1 MQIGVTLEHPWILAL
16 FPVFVAYV
24 ILTGKRIKHMPLLKK
39 RIAQVLRIVL
49 MLTLTLAA
57 ASPSIQTKAGTTT
70 TIFAADISD
79 SNKKSMNEIER
90 FIDEAMKNAG
100 KNDLTGLISFA
111 AESRV
116 LKMPSKEDTVVSIN
130 SRIKSDSTDIEKAI
144 VLARSIMPDNT
155 AKRVVLLTDGKETSG
170 NAIETA
176 SLMNRI
182 GYTVDVVP
190 FEQVYGAEVQI
201 DEFTA
206 PKQVNAGEHFDI
218 SVKIS
223 SSTDTKATVRLFANR
238 TLTAEKEVDIYKGAN
253 LFTFGDKVQQGGIV
267 TYTAEVVTHD
277 DTVLQ
282 NNRLSA

>member
-182 GYTVDVVP
+182 GYTVD
-190 FEQVYGAEVQI
+190 EA
-201 DEFTA
+201 
-206 PKQVNAGEHFDI
+206 
-218 SVKIS
+218 
-223 SSTDTKATVRLFANR
+223 
-238 TLTAEKEVDIYKGAN
+238 
-253 LFTFGDKVQQGGIV
+253 
-267 TYTAEVVTHD
+267 
-277 DTVLQ
+277 
-282 NNRLSA
+282 